1 MIIALGTRKQVGKDT
16 VGKYLIE
23 KYGFKRLA
31 FADAL
36 KEDVQ
41 DILDYAGIDYDPA
54 DEENKEIFRPML
66 IAYSE
71 LRRHLKPTYWLDK
84 VVEVIDTFPDI
95 DYVVTDM
102 RYPNE
107 ADALR
112 DKGAVIVRINRNTG
126 LKAEPTEAVGDLI
139 EPDWEIQNN
148 GTFEELY
155 DKVDTIVRS
164 EGPANEKGDIKTETA
179 MRIPKPQ

>member
-23 KYGFKRLA
+23 NYGFRRLA

-36 KEDVQ
+36 KWEVE
-41 DILDYAGIDYDPA
+41 DILAYAGIDYDPM
-54 DEENKEIFRPML
+54 DETQKEVFRPML
-66 IAYSE
+66 IAFSE
-71 LRRHLKPTYWLDK
+71 LRRHINPNHWLEK
-84 VVEVIDTFPDI
+84 VIEVIEAFSEF

-112 DKGAVIVRINRNTG
+112 AKGAIIVRLNRNTG
-126 LKAEPTEAVGDLI
+126 LKEEPTEAVGDLI
-139 EPDWEIQNN
+139 EPDYEIDNN
-148 GTFEELY
+148 GTLDELY
-155 DKVDTIVRS
+155 MKVEQIITDS
-164 EGPANEKGDIKTETA
+164 NERKATTKEALRGS
-179 MRIPKPQ
+179 